1 MYETV
6 PASPYNAALVNA
18 LCEGDVSAWCF
29 IPADIAEP
37 AYCSRSFRTLWNVPT
52 GTFGTGGRIPQ
63 SSLGRVFEIAGVSA
77 EEFFSCVSAH
87 GTEIPARFQLRQKD
101 GVVIQ
106 ASIQCLYSS
115 VIGAVIGRL
124 LHFRALT
131 ETNAIAGLLDQIYA
145 ARKKLEVLSKR
156 EMEILNMVYEGRTN
170 KAISIATEISEKTV
184 EKHRSRIMLKLGLSC
199 TTLMIRV
206 ITVARM
212 LPDTMWP
219 SEDKSVDGQLEE
231 LHA

>member
-6 PASPYNAALVNA
+6 SASSYDAALINA
-18 LCEGDVSAWCF
+18 LCEGDMSAWCF
-29 IPADIAEP
+29 LPAEISDP
-37 AYCSRSFRTLWNVPT
+37 AYCSRPFQTLWNVPA
-52 GTFGTGGRIPQ
+52 GTFGTGGKVPQ
-63 SSLGRVFEIAGVSA
+63 NSLGKVFEVAGVSA
-77 EEFFSCVSAH
+77 EEFFSRVSGH
-87 GTEIPARFQLRQKD
+87 STEIPARFQLRQKD
-101 GVVIQ
+101 GVMLQ
-106 ASIQCLYSS
+106 ASIQCLFDS
-115 VIGAVIGRL
+115 VNGAVIGRL
-124 LHFRALT
+124 VHFRAVT
-131 ETNAIAGLLDQIYA
+131 ETTAIAALLDQISA

-156 EMEILNMVYEGRTN
+156 EMEILNLVYEGRTN

-212 LPDTMWP
+212 LPDTMWRP
-219 SEDKSVDGQLEE
+219 EDNSVDGPLEE

>member
-6 PASPYNAALVNA
+6 PASPYDAALVDA

-29 IPADIAEP
+29 LPADITEP
-37 AYCSRSFRTLWNVPT
+37 ACCSCPFRTLWNLPSA
-52 GTFGTGGRIPQ
+52 TFGTCGKFPQ
-63 SSLGRVFEIAGVSA
+63 SSLSRVFDTAGISA
-77 EEFFSCVSAH
+77 EEFLSRVTAH
-87 GTEIPARFQLRQKD
+87 CAETPDRLQLLQKD
-101 GVVIQ
+101 GARIQ
-106 ASIQCLYSS
+106 TTIRCVFNSLN
-115 VIGAVIGRL
+115 GAVVGKL
-124 LHFRALT
+124 LQFRALT
-131 ETNAIAGLLDQIYA
+131 ETDAIAGILDQIYA

-156 EMEILNMVYEGRTN
+156 EMEILNLVYEGRTN

-206 ITVARM
+206 ITLARL
-212 LPDTMWP
+212 LPSPMKTP
-219 SEDKSVDGQLEE
+219 ENKSTDGQLEE